1 MDLPT
6 GPSGPLAQPTRAQL
20 FKLLGELRRPAGTE
34 ELADRLK
41 LHRNG
46 VRVHLERLREAGL
59 VMRDSSREARGRP
72 RDMWSIAPD
81 ASPGGDPPTGY
92 ASLGRWLTQVL
103 AGGKTSQRA
112 VETAG
117 REIGRD
123 LAPEPSAA
131 AAEEQLHGVFVA
143 LGFQPRRKL
152 GPEGELTYCL
162 CNCPYRD
169 AASESQAVVCT
180 LHRGI
185 TRGLLE
191 AMAPNTKLTGFAP
204 ADPYAAGCLVEMQGD
219 IAQQAAARTAPADAG
234 D

>member
-1 MDLPT
+1 MDVPT
-6 GPSGPLAQPTRAQL
+6 GPSGPLAQPTRARL
-20 FKLLGELRRPAGTE
+20 FKLLSELRRPAGTE
-34 ELADRLK
+34 ELADQLQ

-59 VMRDSSREARGRP
+59 VVRDSSRQARGRP
-72 RDMWSIAPD
+72 RDIWSIAPD
-81 ASPGGDPPTGY
+81 ASPGGVPPTGY
-92 ASLGRWLTQVL
+92 ESLGRWLTRVL
-103 AGGKTSQRA
+103 ASGKTSQRA
-112 VETAG
+112 VESAG

-123 LAPEPSAA
+123 LAPEPSATT
-131 AAEEQLHGVFVA
+131 AEAQFHEVFVA
-143 LGFQPRRKL
+143 LGFQPRRQP
-152 GPEGELTYCL
+152 GPGRELTYCL

-191 AMAPNTKLTGFAP
+191 VMAPSTKLTGFVP
-204 ADPYAAGCLVEMQGD
+204 RDPYAAGCLVEMQGD
-219 IAQQAAARTAPADAG
+219 LAEQAAAADAG